1 MVTERTVRI
10 VNPEGLH
17 ARPSGALVAVALE
30 HEASLRIRCRGREV
44 NGRSILE
51 VIALGA
57 TCGSE
62 LELVAD
68 GPDADALV
76 EALAA
81 LVASG
86 FDEAG

>member
-1 MVTERTVRI
+1 MERTVTI

-17 ARPSGALVAVALE
+17 ARPSGALVAVALD
-30 HEASLRIRCRGREV
+30 HEADLRIRCSGREV

-57 TCGSE
+57 TCGAE

-68 GPDADALV
+68 GPDAEAL
-76 EALAA
+76 LAA
-81 LVASG
+81 LATLVEGG
-86 FDEAG
+86 FDGVG

>member
-1 MVTERTVRI
+1 MKI

-30 HEASLRIRCRGREV
+30 HESVLRIRCAGREV

-62 LELVAD
+62 LEFWAD
-68 GPDADALV
+68 GPDAEALV
-76 EALAA
+76 LALAT
-81 LVASG
+81 LVESG
-86 FDEAG
+86 FDGAN